1 MIVTVSEAVTAARST
16 TIAWRSSS
24 TTVRVAPCPGELP
37 DASDRRAQSTV
48 AVPVVLRG
56 APSPANVSTCTAV
69 PLPDRLVTA
78 RPSLVPSTTAYAE
91 SDDAKTGSLYR
102 IVALLGPDTAPDT
115 IRGASPSA
123 TLMDRAAGALPAA
136 SAMPPAAGAA
146 YDSVALGR
154 VPFRLP
160 LRVRLSAARPP
171 EASWLEATA
180 RPLASGPDTDQPA
193 PPVPCANTVSSNATR
208 IVSPETATLPASE
221 GAWPSSRTA
230 TRPPPASAAPS
241 GPDIRSAS
249 IATMPVALAGAGS
262 PSKEITW
269 TADAGLPPASAA
281 GVRPSPP
288 TVSAG

>member
-1 MIVTVSEAVTAARST
+1 MIVTVSGAVTAARLT

-24 TTVRVAPCPGELP
+24 TTVRVAPGPGELP
-37 DASDRRAQSTV
+37 DSSDTRAQSTV

-56 APSPANVSTCTAV
+56 APWPANVSTCTAV

-78 RPSLVPSTTAYAE
+78 RPSLAPSTTVYAE

-115 IRGASPSA
+115 IRGGSPSA
-123 TLMDRAAGALPAA
+123 TLMDRVAGALPAA

-193 PPVPCANTVSSNATR
+193 PPAPCANTVSSNAAR
-208 IVSPETATLPASE
+208 IVSPETAAAPSSD

-230 TRPPPASAAPS
+230 TRPPPASAAP
-241 GPDIRSAS
+241 PWPLMRSAS

-262 PSKEITW
+262 PPKAITW

-281 GVRPSPP
+281 GVLPSPP
-288 TVSAG
+288 TVSVG